1 MGEWSKSIGEKGEY
15 ICKFI
20 FENMLNFNSLI
31 ENQSINCIR
40 GLKHKN
46 KTAKGNRTT
55 HGLDGL
61 ISYKNPLE
69 DNTLDIGIISSKFTG
84 DVYPK
89 YPNSDFKDYLKD
101 LAQTLECFG
110 NSKIKNEI
118 NQNHSYTEI
127 TKTELVGIL
136 VWLSNKSDLTYDII
150 SKVDN
155 ILIESDLIFDKIILL
170 DNNKI
175 NFLYESIFRTKEVFG
190 TENIDFVYHNTGLNI
205 ISQQEKS
212 YGKIFPLNYLYSD
225 IIALRVYSK
234 GTISLSIFINDDFED
249 SQFAQL
255 LNFAKSFDHLNAVDK
270 IIIHYRTYD
279 YLTNEKSVKEK
290 LSKFPMY
297 SLDNNLEINKFP
309 SDFRNK

>member
-20 FENMLNFNSLI
+20 FENILNFNSLI
-31 ENQSINCIR
+31 ENESINCIR

-46 KTAKGNRTT
+46 NTAKTNRIT

-69 DNTLDIGIISSKFTG
+69 DYTLDIGIISSKFTS

-89 YPNSDFKDYLKD
+89 YPNSVFKDYLQD
-101 LAQTLECFG
+101 LAQTLECFA

-118 NQNHSYTEI
+118 NQNHNYKEVN
-127 TKTELVGIL
+127 KTELVGIL
-136 VWLSNKSDLTYDII
+136 VWLSNKSDLTYDLI
-150 SKVDN
+150 SQVNN
-155 ILIESDLIFDKIILL
+155 ILIESDLIFDRIILL

-175 NFLYESIFRTKEVFG
+175 NFLYDSIFRTKEVFG
-190 TENIDFVYHNTGLNI
+190 SENIDFVYHNTGLNI

-212 YGKIFPLNYLYSD
+212 YGKIFPLNYIYSD
-225 IIALRVYSK
+225 ILALRVYSK
-234 GTISLSIFINDDFED
+234 NTISLSIFINDDFEE
-249 SQFAQL
+249 SQFVQL
-255 LNFAKSFDHLNAVDK
+255 LSFAKSFDHLNAVDK
-270 IIIHYRTYD
+270 IILHYRTYD
-279 YLTNEKSVKEK
+279 YLIYEKSVKEK

-297 SLDNNLEINKFP
+297 SLDKNLEIKKFP
-309 SDFRNK
+309 SDFRN